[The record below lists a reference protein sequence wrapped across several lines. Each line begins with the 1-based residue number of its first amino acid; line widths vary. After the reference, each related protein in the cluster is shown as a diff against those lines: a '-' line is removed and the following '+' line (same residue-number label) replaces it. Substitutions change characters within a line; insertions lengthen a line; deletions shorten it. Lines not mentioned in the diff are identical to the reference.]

1 VFMWVCYV
9 IKNKRGAQQAV
20 HAAGAAK

>member
-9 IKNKRGAQQAV
+9 IKNKRGTQQAV

>member
-1 VFMWVCYV
+1 MWVCYV